1 MNLHLPVSA
10 PLLLAAL
17 LALSSPAMAV
27 DLSGQSRTYLQS
39 REEIDSSKLLPFFEY
54 LDFKADN
61 VGSANVSFHFGGW
74 LRYDLRDESTL
85 DKNKNSDL
93 QYAYLSI
100 KADRADAVM
109 NLGRVLVNEGV
120 ASELVDGAYVR
131 TNLLGGFG
139 VAAFGGSP
147 TETTFDDRS
156 GDSVYGGRI
165 SHGVEDVYRVG
176 LSYLK
181 EKNNNIDFRKEEGVD
196 LWFRPLSKVELLGDS
211 FYNALT
217 SDWMK
222 HSYYLTLGPFSNIS
236 FRSAYTEI
244 SYKDYFTSA
253 TTSAF
258 RLDPTIIDP
267 NEKLTTAGEEVS
279 YSDGYTTVSAD
290 YKKYLYAIAGNANY
304 YGGKLA
310 YSSSLKGGFGAAV
323 HRMYGATDKLR
334 YNEYRAYAFTAFGP
348 FNVTADYLVVRYDE
362 EINGVRNAYA
372 AVLAGGYALT
382 PRAKIGVDVDYEK
395 NPDFNK
401 DVRGLVKF
409 VYNFDFAPAAKGGK

>member
-1 MNLHLPVSA
+1 
-10 PLLLAAL
+10 
-17 LALSSPAMAV
+17 
-27 DLSGQSRTYLQS
+27 
-39 REEIDSSKLLPFFEY
+39 
-54 LDFKADN
+54 
-61 VGSANVSFHFGGW
+61 
-74 LRYDLRDESTL
+74 
-85 DKNKNSDL
+85 
-93 QYAYLSI
+93 
-100 KADRADAVM
+100 M

-147 TETTFDDRS
+147 VEAAFDDRS

-165 SHGVEDVYRVG
+165 SHGVENVYGIG

-181 EKNNNIDFRKEEGVD
+181 EKNNNTDFRKEEGVD
-196 LWFRPLSKVELLGDS
+196 LWFRPVNKVELLGDS

-222 HSYYLTLGPFSNIS
+222 HSYYLTLGPFDTIS
-236 FRSAYTEI
+236 FRTAYTEI

-258 RLDPTIIDP
+258 KLDPAIIDP

-279 YSDGYTTVSAD
+279 FSDGHTTVSAD
-290 YKKYLYAIAGNANY
+290 YKRYRYMIAGDANY
-304 YGGKLA
+304 YGGKLS
-310 YSSSLKGGFGAAV
+310 YSSSLKGGLGASW
-323 HRMYGATDKLR
+323 HRMYGETDKLR
-334 YNEYRAYAFTAFGP
+334 YNEYRAYAFTTFGL

-382 PRAKIGVDVDYEK
+382 PNARIGVDVDYEK